1 MNMAKMT
8 GSKCL
13 DEIECCIGD
22 TMQEG
27 RACKKEILLLAMIAK
42 PEFSALFLG
51 L

>member
-1 MNMAKMT
+1 MNMAKMI
-8 GSKCL
+8 GCKCL
-13 DEIECCIGD
+13 DEIECCLGD

-27 RACKKEILLLAMIAK
+27 RACKKYILLLDMIAK